1 MIFHRALV
9 YNKINLVDSFQTVE
23 IAGYFKVTICV
34 LFLSSLNSITTQ
46 LQARTGSSI
55 AMRDSGISV
64 DDALLFFR
72 MSDTVRPQATQ
83 P

>member
-1 MIFHRALV
+1 MIFYRAL
-9 YNKINLVDSFQTVE
+9 IGLTWLVAFKPLRLIAIKNSFLCE
-23 IAGYFKVTICV
+23 NI
-34 LFLSSLNSITTQ
+34 SIKLIKTQ
-46 LQARTGSSI
+46 LQARTASSI

-72 MSDTVRPQATQ
+72 MSDTVRPQVTQ